1 MPYLASRVLMTPA
14 AILAIALPAQ
24 AQRGPIS
31 VPNPMAA
38 HTVFIILITAAF
50 LAWAASSSIQLMK
63 ERAGGKKA
71 RETLLQVK
79 GSLLDQ
85 ITTLEIAQESGTITE
100 GQYKRRMKEK
110 RGQLVRVIG
119 KLQAGRRASGHA

>member
-1 MPYLASRVLMTPA
+1 MQRLETGSLMMPV
-14 AILAIALPAQ
+14 AILAIALPAW

-31 VPNPMAA
+31 VPNPMAT

-50 LAWAASSSIQLMK
+50 LAWAASSSIQLMR

-71 RETLLQVK
+71 RETLRQLK
-79 GSLLDQ
+79 GTLLDQ
-85 ITTLEIAQESGTITE
+85 ITKLELAQESGTITE
-100 GQYKRRMKEK
+100 GQYKRRIKEK

-119 KLQAGRRASGHA
+119 KLQAGRKASSGP